1 MYCEACGAANE
12 PTAEQCFACQQPFI
26 DEHIEGVESTQ
37 APAANDGDNRDAAL
51 DSRLAAGSLL
61 QDRYK
66 IVQEVGTGGF
76 GSVYRA
82 SDTLFG
88 NRMVAIKEIRLQGL
102 KPNEVIDATDTFNRE
117 ASILSELRHPN
128 LPRIYDSFTAPEH
141 WYLVMDFIDGE
152 TLETYL
158 DKIGGR
164 LLPDEVLEI
173 GIQLCTVLDYLHT
186 RQTPVIFRDLKP
198 TNIMITTYKQVY
210 LIDFGAARYFK
221 PGRSRDTIAFG
232 SPGYASPEQYGK
244 AQTTARSDI
253 YSLGATLHEAL
264 TGKDPGET
272 PFKFSFTP
280 RIAGVTIPPDLED
293 LILRMVEM
301 DASKRPA
308 SAKAVKE
315 ELQRISMQHLRR
327 LYPLPGPMPS
337 SPIYQPPFAQGQPP
351 PAAWATSAPSVRQ
364 AQMQLG
370 LPPTPAAPKRN
381 VTRRAVTTM
390 ILLGIAGAALV
401 ENSRWLWSQPVEPY
415 APPQAMQTYSLSQ
428 QGTFNGHNANV
439 TSLAWSDQINVV
451 ASGSKDGTVKVWN
464 PFSYETYTTHTLSH
478 AQVNGVAWSPGGSYV
493 AATSSDK
500 THPVAIWSNSGHT
513 NADPATYSGSG
524 AMSALAWSPSDSML
538 ATGGEDAVV
547 RMLEQDGLALKHT
560 GSYVGHK
567 GQVQSLAW
575 SNDANYFASASADK
589 TVRVW
594 ATAKR
599 DATTIRDA
607 KYIFAGHTGSVYAVE
622 WMSTVGTDSIISGG
636 ADKTIQIWDAFSG
649 AILQTYQMPSVVCAI
664 AWSASNGF
672 FAAGLADGS
681 LYLYQAFEPEPL
693 YIFQGNGTAEGNGT
707 AIHSL
712 AWSPDG
718 TALVSGSDDGSAAV
732 WHLDQ
737 TQRYMHHGH
746 WH

>member
-12 PTAEQCFACQQPFI
+12 PTAEQCFACQQAFI
-26 DEHIEGVESTQ
+26 DENIEGVESAQ
-37 APAANDGDNRDAAL
+37 APTANDGDNRDAAL

-61 QDRYK
+61 QERYK

-173 GIQLCTVLDYLHT
+173 GIQLCTVLDYLHS

-198 TNIMITTYKQVY
+198 TNIMMTAYKQVY

-253 YSLGATLHEAL
+253 YSLGATLHEVL

-272 PFKFSFTP
+272 PFKFSFSP
-280 RIAGVTIPPDLED
+280 RMAGVTIPPDLED

-337 SPIYQPPFAQGQPP
+337 SAIYQPPYTQGQPP
-351 PAAWATSAPSVRQ
+351 PASWATSAPSVRQ

-370 LPPTPAAPKRN
+370 LPPTPTAPKRN
-381 VTRRAVTTM
+381 ITRRALTTM

-401 ENSRWLWSQPVEPY
+401 ENSRWIWSQPADPY
-415 APPQAMQTYSLSQ
+415 APAQAMQTYSLSQ
-428 QGTFNGHNANV
+428 QGTFNGHKESV
-439 TSLAWSDQINVV
+439 TSLAWSDKMSLV
-451 ASGSKDGTVKVWN
+451 ASSSKDGTVKVWN
-464 PFSYETYTTHTLSH
+464 PFSYETYATHTLSH
-478 AQVNGVAWSPGGSYV
+478 AQVNGVTWSPGGSYV
-493 AATSSDK
+493 AATSSNK
-500 THPVAIWSNSGHT
+500 VHPVAVWGNSGQT
-513 NADPATYSGSG
+513 DAAPTTYSGPALG
-524 AMSALAWSPSDSML
+524 AMNAIAWAPYYSML

-547 RMLEQDGLALKHT
+547 RILEQDGSALKHT
-560 GSYVGHK
+560 VSYVGHK

-575 SNDANYFASASADK
+575 SNDAYYLASASADK

-599 DATTIRDA
+599 DAATIRDA
-607 KYIFAGHTGSVYAVE
+607 KYTFEGHMGSVYAVE
-622 WMSTVGTDSIISGG
+622 WMSTVGTNSIISGG
-636 ADKTIQIWDAFSG
+636 ADKTIHIWDAFSDE
-649 AILQTYQMPSVVCAI
+649 ILQTYKMLSAVRAI

-672 FAAGLADGS
+672 FAAGLTDGS
-681 LYLYQAFEPEPL
+681 LYLYQPFEPEPL
-693 YIFQGNGTAEGNGT
+693 YIFQGNGTA
-707 AIHSL
+707 IRSL

-718 TALVSGSDDGSAAV
+718 TALVSGSDNGSATV
-732 WHLDQ
+732 WHLEQ
-737 TQRYMHHGH
+737 MQRHMHHGH

>member
-1 MYCEACGAANE
+1 M
-12 PTAEQCFACQQPFI
+12 
-26 DEHIEGVESTQ
+26 Q
-37 APAANDGDNRDAAL
+37 APSANDGDNRDAAL
-51 DSRLAAGSLL
+51 NSRLAAGSLL
-61 QDRYK
+61 QERYK

-173 GIQLCTVLDYLHT
+173 GIQLCTVLDYLHS

-280 RIAGVTIPPDLED
+280 RMAGVTIPPDLED

-308 SAKAVKE
+308 SARAVKE

-327 LYPLPGPMPS
+327 LYPLPTHS
-337 SPIYQPPFAQGQPP
+337 SPIYHPPFAQGQPP
-351 PAAWATSAPSVRQ
+351 PASWATSAPSVRQ

-370 LPPTPAAPKRN
+370 LPPTPTAPKRN
-381 VTRRAVTTM
+381 VTRRAMTTM
-390 ILLGIAGAALV
+390 ILVGIAGAALV
-401 ENSRWLWSQPVEPY
+401 ENTRWLWSQPDQPY
-415 APPQAMQTYSLSQ
+415 APPQAMTSYSLSQ
-428 QGTFNGHNANV
+428 QGTFNGHNASV
-439 TSLAWSDQINVV
+439 TSLAWSDQVNVV
-451 ASGSKDGTVKVWN
+451 ASGSKDGTIKVWN
-464 PFSYETYTTHTLSH
+464 PFAYDTYTTHTLSH
-478 AQVNGVAWSPGGSYV
+478 AQVSGVAWSPGGSYV
-493 AATSSDK
+493 AATSTDK
-500 THPVAIWSNSGHT
+500 AHPVAVWGDFGQSDAAPT
-513 NADPATYSGSG
+513 TYAGSG
-524 AMSALAWSPSDSML
+524 AMNTIAWSPQDSML
-538 ATGGEDAVV
+538 ATGGEDSVV
-547 RMLEQDGLALKHT
+547 RILEQDGSTLKHT
-560 GSYVGHK
+560 VSYAGHT

-575 SNDANYFASASADK
+575 SSDANYLASASVD
-589 TVRVW
+589 
-594 ATAKR
+594 
-599 DATTIRDA
+599 
-607 KYIFAGHTGSVYAVE
+607 
-622 WMSTVGTDSIISGG
+622 
-636 ADKTIQIWDAFSG
+636 
-649 AILQTYQMPSVVCAI
+649 
-664 AWSASNGF
+664 
-672 FAAGLADGS
+672 
-681 LYLYQAFEPEPL
+681 
-693 YIFQGNGTAEGNGT
+693 
-707 AIHSL
+707 
-712 AWSPDG
+712 
-718 TALVSGSDDGSAAV
+718 
-732 WHLDQ
+732 
-737 TQRYMHHGH
+737 
-746 WH
+746 

>member
-12 PTAEQCFACQQPFI
+12 PTAEQCFACQQAFI
-26 DEHIEGVESTQ
+26 DEHIEGVESAQ
-37 APAANDGDNRDAAL
+37 ASNAEDINNKDTA
-51 DSRLAAGSLL
+51 RLTAGSLL
-61 QDRYK
+61 QERYK

-82 SDTLFG
+82 SDTLFN

-173 GIQLCTVLDYLHT
+173 GIQLCTVLDYLHS

-280 RIAGVTIPPDLED
+280 RMTGVTIPPELED

-337 SPIYQPPFAQGQPP
+337 SPIYQPSYKQGQPP
-351 PAAWATSAPSVRQ
+351 PASWATSAPSVRQ

-370 LPPTPAAPKRN
+370 LPPTPTAPKRSIS
-381 VTRRAVTTM
+381 RRAVTTM
-390 ILLGIAGAALV
+390 ILLGLAGAAIV
-401 ENSRWLWSQPVEPY
+401 ENSRWIWSQPDEPY
-415 APPQAMQTYSLSQ
+415 APPQAMTTYSLSQ
-428 QGTFNGHNANV
+428 QGTFNGHNASV

-451 ASGSKDGTVKVWN
+451 ASSSKDGTIKVWN
-464 PFSYETYTTHTLSH
+464 PFSYETYATHTISH
-478 AQVNGVAWSPGGSYV
+478 AQVNGVTWSPGGSYV
-493 AATSSDK
+493 AATSTNK
-500 THPVAIWSNSGHT
+500 AHPVAIWGNSGQT
-513 NADPATYSGSG
+513 DAAPTTYSGPALG
-524 AMSALAWSPSDSML
+524 AMNAIAWSPQDSML
-538 ATGGEDAVV
+538 ATGGEDSVV
-547 RMLEQDGLALKHT
+547 RILEQDGSALKHT
-560 GSYVGHK
+560 VSYAGHT

-575 SNDANYFASASADK
+575 SSDTNYLASASADT

-594 ATAKR
+594 AADKHS
-599 DATTIRDA
+599 AGTIRDA
-607 KYIFAGHTGSVYAVE
+607 KYIFKGHTGSVYAVE
-622 WMSTVGTDSIISGG
+622 WMSTVGTYYLISGG
-636 ADKTIQIWDAFSG
+636 ADKTVQIWDAVSG
-649 AILQTYQMPSVVCAI
+649 AILQTYQMPSAVCALV
-664 AWSASNGF
+664 WSASNGF

-681 LYLYQAFEPEPL
+681 LYLYQPFEPEPL
-693 YIFQGNGTAEGNGT
+693 YVFQGNGTTEGDGT
-707 AIHSL
+707 AIRSL

-718 TALVSGSDDGSAAV
+718 TALVSGNDDGSATV

-737 TQRYMHHGH
+737 TQRYMHHHGH